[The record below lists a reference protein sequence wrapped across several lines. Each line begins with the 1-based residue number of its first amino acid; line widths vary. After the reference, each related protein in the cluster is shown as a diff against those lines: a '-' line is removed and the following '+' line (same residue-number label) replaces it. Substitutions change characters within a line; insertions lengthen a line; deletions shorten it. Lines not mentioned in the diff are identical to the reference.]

1 MTDKLPLNGFAPGV
15 PTQDKADM
23 FNERQFAAW
32 VFAVGTPDSRPG
44 HETDFQPPLLPAQCW
59 QAMSVVLWKLGF
71 RHIPAKQTHW
81 VIPGNNWVPG
91 RLVDKKP
98 EPQELDLETVAEFF
112 KETNPEIYDKV
123 ITATPEELAPRANE
137 MLQKLQEIG
146 NKSAT
151 LKGQLPETSTENE
164 PT

>member
-1 MTDKLPLNGFAPGV
+1 MADNLPLSGFAPGI

-44 HETDFQPPLLPAQCW
+44 HESDFQPPLLPAQSW

-98 EPQELDLETVAEFF
+98 EPQSLDMETMVEFLQD
-112 KETNPEIYDKV
+112 TNPEIFEKIVKAD
-123 ITATPEELAPRANE
+123 PEELEAHGVEMRQKLVEIAERANR
-137 MLQKLQEIG
+137 
-146 NKSAT
+146 
-151 LKGQLPETSTENE
+151 LKGQLPETDKNDT
-164 PT
+164 T